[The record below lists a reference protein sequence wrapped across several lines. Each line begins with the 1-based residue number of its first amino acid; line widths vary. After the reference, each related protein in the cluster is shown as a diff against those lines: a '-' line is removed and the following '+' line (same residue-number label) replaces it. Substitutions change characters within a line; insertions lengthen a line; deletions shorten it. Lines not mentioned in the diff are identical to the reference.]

1 MSMKI
6 EIEITPSML
15 REFAELKKRLSRE
28 YGTYEEISIKEFIE
42 KYYFSEEA
50 IIASI
55 DEIAEE
61 YYNVEKDKNSE
72 ITIYNVLQDIVVSD
86 LGEEKQIIKA
96 GETLILENIEGYYT
110 FPRVL
115 EPSRYA
121 GYDFA
126 IDEEYDEILER
137 VF

>member
-1 MSMKI
+1 MKI
-6 EIEITPSML
+6 EIEITQSML
-15 REFAELKKRLSRE
+15 REFAELKKRISRE
-28 YGTYEEISIKEFIE
+28 DTYYEEVSIKEFIE
-42 KYYFSEEA
+42 KYFSEEA

-55 DEIAEE
+55 DEIVEE

-110 FPRVL
+110 FPRIL

-126 IDEEYDEILER
+126 IDEEYDEFLER
-137 VF
+137 V

>member
-1 MSMKI
+1 MKI

-15 REFAELKKRLSRE
+15 REFAELKKRISRE
-28 YGTYEEISIKEFIE
+28 DTYYEEVSIKEFIE
-42 KYYFSEEA
+42 KYFSEEA
-50 IIASI
+50 IISSV
-55 DEIAEE
+55 DEIAEK

-86 LGEEKQIIKA
+86 LCEEKQIIKA

-126 IDEEYDEILER
+126 IDEEYDEFLER

>member
-1 MSMKI
+1 MKV

-15 REFAELKKRLSRE
+15 REFAELKKRISRE
-28 YGTYEEISIKEFIE
+28 NRTYEEISIKEFIE
-42 KYYFSEEA
+42 KYFSEEA
-50 IIASI
+50 IISSI
-55 DEIAEE
+55 DEIVEE

-110 FPRVL
+110 FPRIL

-121 GYDFA
+121 GYDFV

>member
-1 MSMKI
+1 MKI

-15 REFAELKKRLSRE
+15 REFAELKKRISRE
-28 YGTYEEISIKEFIE
+28 DTYYEEVSIKEFIE
-42 KYYFSEEA
+42 KYFSEEA
-50 IIASI
+50 IISSI

-72 ITIYNVLQDIVVSD
+72 ITIYNVLQDIVISD

-126 IDEEYDEILER
+126 IDEEYDEMLER